1 MLAALLAQ
9 EIALPGCAPRVFNS
23 IVTDN
28 STVIASVSEAIQSKP
43 RMRSPSL
50 GCFALPAMTGSCE
63 HQGISWPPL
72 TSMIWPMT

>member
-28 STVIASVSEAIQSKP
+28 STVIASVSEAIQGNKEELDCFVASAP
-43 RMRSPSL
+43 RNDKVHGHRNPGGL
-50 GCFALPAMTGSCE
+50 APVSC
-63 HQGISWPPL
+63 QDAR
-72 TSMIWPMT
+72 

>member
-50 GCFALPAMTGSCE
+50 GCFALLAMTDSVVDNHALRRARFFAGPSN
-63 HQGISWPPL
+63 
-72 TSMIWPMT
+72 